1 MSSSRSLFVLALIA
15 TLAATLTLSGCELRA
30 AHLVAARAA
39 GGDSASA
46 VASAGVGSIA
56 ASASV
61 SGAATGGSAT
71 GAATSPEGGGGA
83 SGSKSTLSTAEAGA
97 IDAELSAIQS
107 ELDRLKVPDDS
118 DFNGIGSG
126 LK

>member
-1 MSSSRSLFVLALIA
+1 MSSSRSLFVLALTA

-39 GGDSASA
+39 GGYGASA
-46 VASAGVGSIA
+46 VASAEGASIA

-61 SGAATGGSAT
+61 R

-83 SGSKSTLSTAEAGA
+83 SGSKSTLSTTEAGA